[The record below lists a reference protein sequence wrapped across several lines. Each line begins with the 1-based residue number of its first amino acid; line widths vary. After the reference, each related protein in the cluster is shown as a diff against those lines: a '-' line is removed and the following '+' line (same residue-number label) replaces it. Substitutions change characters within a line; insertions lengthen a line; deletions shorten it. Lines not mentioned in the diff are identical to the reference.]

1 MRASSRLISLIQ
13 ERRLN
18 TRTVV
23 QLRAVS
29 QWISM
34 TVAAYDV
41 YFLKATVNVHANITQ
56 PKNDRECFTAERVSR
71 VPADLAEFFSVSS
84 TRLQESIL
92 LKRCFRAVY
101 GLGRDRR
108 ADPGY
113 HFTFHLIPVVKCM
126 RLNAHVHN
134 CCLKRASLRQ
144 TCSRFS

>member
-1 MRASSRLISLIQ
+1 
-13 ERRLN
+13 
-18 TRTVV
+18 
-23 QLRAVS
+23 
-29 QWISM
+29 M

-126 RLNAHVHN
+126 CVKTLTSTIVALNESASGTPAVDSLN
-134 CCLKRASLRQ
+134 PIARAVSTMPFSPFSSTPCLL
-144 TCSRFS
+144 FGVYE